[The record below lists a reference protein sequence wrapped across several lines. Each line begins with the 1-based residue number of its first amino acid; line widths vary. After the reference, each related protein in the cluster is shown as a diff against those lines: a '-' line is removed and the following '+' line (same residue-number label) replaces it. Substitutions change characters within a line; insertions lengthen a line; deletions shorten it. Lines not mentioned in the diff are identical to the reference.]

1 LIYQLWF
8 ILIKN
13 KGKKMHDSK
22 EYKGL
27 SLILPVYN
35 EVQAIRIVLE
45 KLLTVLDGIEDP
57 VELIVVDD
65 GSTDGTA
72 DILESFSDRIKIF
85 RHPINRGYGATLKT
99 GIRHAAY
106 PIVAITDADGTY
118 PNEQIPKLFDIFK
131 RGHFDMV
138 VGART
143 GKNVYIPFLRRP
155 AKWFINKLANYL
167 TEMKIPDLNSGLR
180 LMKKDVIR
188 NFFRIL
194 PSGFSFTSTITL
206 ALLTNG
212 FSVKFEEIDYFG
224 RVGKSKIRPIKD
236 TINFVQQIVRTTM
249 YFNPLKIFLPLSMF
263 LVVFAFLVLFGSW
276 FLFGKA
282 MDMSFGVLIM
292 TAVMV
297 SAIGMLADLIN
308 KRIK

>member
-1 LIYQLWF
+1 
-8 ILIKN
+8 
-13 KGKKMHDSK
+13 MHASK

-72 DILESFSDRIKIF
+72 DILENFSHRIKIF

-106 PIVAITDADGTY
+106 PLIAITDADGTY
-118 PNEQIPKLFDIFK
+118 PNEQIPKLVHIFVE
-131 RGHFDMV
+131 GNFDMV

-143 GKNVYIPFLRRP
+143 GKNVYIPPLRRP

-167 TEMKIPDLNSGLR
+167 SEMKIPDLNSGLR
-180 LMKKDVIR
+180 LMKKDIIEE
-188 NFFRIL
+188 FIRIL
-194 PSGFSFTSTITL
+194 PDGFSFTSTITL
-206 ALLTNG
+206 AMLTNG
-212 FSVKFEEIDYFG
+212 YSVKFEEIDYFG

-236 TINFVQQIVRTTM
+236 TLNFVQLIVRTTM
-249 YFNPLKIFLPLSMF
+249 YFNPLKIFIPLSIL
-263 LVVFAFLVLFGSW
+263 LVIFAFITLIGSHY
-276 FLFGKA
+276 LFGKA
-282 MDMSFGVLIM
+282 FDVSFGVLIM

-308 KRIK
+308 KRIH

>member
-1 LIYQLWF
+1 
-8 ILIKN
+8 
-13 KGKKMHDSK
+13 MHASK

-45 KLLTVLDGIEDP
+45 KLLTVLDGIEDL

-72 DILESFSDRIKIF
+72 DILENFSHRIKIF

-106 PIVAITDADGTY
+106 PLIAITDADGTY
-118 PNEQIPKLFDIFK
+118 PNEQIPKLVHIFVE
-131 RGHFDMV
+131 GNFDMV

-143 GKNVYIPFLRRP
+143 GKNVYIPPLRRP

-167 TEMKIPDLNSGLR
+167 SEMKIPDLNSGLR
-180 LMKKDVIR
+180 LMKKDIIEE
-188 NFFRIL
+188 FIRIL
-194 PSGFSFTSTITL
+194 PDGFSFTSTITL
-206 ALLTNG
+206 AMLTNG
-212 FSVKFEEIDYFG
+212 YSVKFEEIDYFG

-236 TINFVQQIVRTTM
+236 TLNFVQLIVRTTM
-249 YFNPLKIFLPLSMF
+249 YFNPLKIFIPLSIL
-263 LVVFAFLVLFGSW
+263 LVIFAFITLIGSHY
-276 FLFGKA
+276 LFGKA
-282 MDMSFGVLIM
+282 FDVSFGVLIM

-297 SAIGMLADLIN
+297 SAVGMLADLIN
-308 KRIK
+308 KRIH

>member
-1 LIYQLWF
+1 
-8 ILIKN
+8 
-13 KGKKMHDSK
+13 MHNSK

-65 GSTDGTA
+65 GSTDGTS
-72 DILESFSDRIKIF
+72 DILENFSDRIKIL
-85 RHPINRGYGATLKT
+85 RDSKNRGYGKTLKK

-106 PIVAITDADGTY
+106 PVVAITDADGTY

-143 GKNVYIPFLRRP
+143 GKSVYIPPLRIP
-155 AKWFINKLANYL
+155 AKWCINKLANYL
-167 TEMKIPDLNSGLR
+167 SEMKIPDLNSGLR
-180 LMKKDVIR
+180 LMKKDVIEE
-188 NFFRIL
+188 FIRIL
-194 PSGFSFTSTITL
+194 PDGFSFTSTITL
-206 ALLTNG
+206 AMLTNG
-212 FSVKFEEIDYFG
+212 YSVKFEAIDYFG

-236 TINFVQQIVRTTM
+236 TLNFVQLIVRTTM
-249 YFNPLKIFLPLSMF
+249 YFNPLKIFLPLSIF
-263 LVVFAFLVLFGSW
+263 LVMFAFLVLFGSW
-276 FLFGKA
+276 FFFGKA
-282 MDMSFGVLIM
+282 MDVSFGVLIM

-308 KRIK
+308 KRIN

>member
-1 LIYQLWF
+1 
-8 ILIKN
+8 
-13 KGKKMHDSK
+13 MHASK

-45 KLLTVLDGIEDP
+45 KLLIVLDGIEDP

-72 DILESFSDRIKIF
+72 DILENFSHRIKIF

-106 PIVAITDADGTY
+106 PLIAITDADGTY
-118 PNEQIPKLFDIFK
+118 PNEQIPKLVHIFVE
-131 RGHFDMV
+131 GNFDMV

-143 GKNVYIPFLRRP
+143 GKNVYIPPLRRP

-167 TEMKIPDLNSGLR
+167 SEMKIPDLNSGLR
-180 LMKKDVIR
+180 LMKKDIIEE
-188 NFFRIL
+188 FIRIL
-194 PSGFSFTSTITL
+194 PDGFSFTSTITL
-206 ALLTNG
+206 AMLTNG
-212 FSVKFEEIDYFG
+212 YSVKFEEIDYFG

-236 TINFVQQIVRTTM
+236 TLNFVQLIVRTTM
-249 YFNPLKIFLPLSMF
+249 YFNPLKIFIPLSIL
-263 LVVFAFLVLFGSW
+263 LVIFAFITLIGSHY
-276 FLFGKA
+276 LFGKA
-282 MDMSFGVLIM
+282 FDVSFGVLIM

-308 KRIK
+308 KRIH